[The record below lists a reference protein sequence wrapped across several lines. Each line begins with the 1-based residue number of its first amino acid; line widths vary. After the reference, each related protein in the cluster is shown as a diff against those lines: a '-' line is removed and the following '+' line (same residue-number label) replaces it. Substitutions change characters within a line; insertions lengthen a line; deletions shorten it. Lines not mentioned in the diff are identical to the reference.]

1 MTTEQFTNPE
11 SDDSLQND
19 LTVLANHR
27 QRPVLLL
34 NGPMDELQTELGRIM
49 APAFGRHRQLSVLLN
64 SPGGSAR
71 PTYKMILALRQ
82 HVDDI
87 EVLVPDR
94 AKSAA
99 TFFCLGADT
108 IYMGNEG
115 ELGPLDP
122 QIRDRTGSGRPISAL
137 ESFKALEQ
145 LLEHS
150 LDSFNAIVRF
160 LIQNTHMDIPH
171 AIEQANPLFAAI
183 VSPLYQQINPH
194 ELGEMG
200 RYLSEIEEY
209 AVRVMQRWG
218 YADKSENEV
227 SAIVRNLVWEY
238 PSHGFVID
246 LDEAKELGLKVEL
259 MDAESETLCLKVLN
273 NDDSYVWFGF
283 PNEEVEQLNSHDE
296 SPCI

>member
-1 MTTEQFTNPE
+1 M
-11 SDDSLQND
+11 
-19 LTVLANHR
+19 
-27 QRPVLLL
+27 
-34 NGPMDELQTELGRIM
+34 
-49 APAFGRHRQLSVLLN
+49 
-64 SPGGSAR
+64 
-71 PTYKMILALRQ
+71 
-82 HVDDI
+82 
-87 EVLVPDR
+87 
-94 AKSAA
+94 
-99 TFFCLGADT
+99 
-108 IYMGNEG
+108 
-115 ELGPLDP
+115 
-122 QIRDRTGSGRPISAL
+122 
-137 ESFKALEQ
+137 
-145 LLEHS
+145 
-150 LDSFNAIVRF
+150 DSFNAIVRF